1 MRVLIDGVF
10 FQLASSG
17 GIARV
22 WSSLLKEIVQ
32 DPALS
37 LFMLDRGGCPIIP
50 GVSLIAFPSY
60 TMSYT
65 AMDSLLI
72 QEFCDRYEID
82 VFASTYYTTA
92 VTSPQVQVVYDM
104 IPEAMG
110 FDLSARVWKEKQ
122 LALSYASYFACI
134 SSNTREDLC
143 KFSPSIG
150 HSRTAIT
157 YCGVDPEVLNS
168 SARQNVDALRS
179 KYGLKESWFLFV
191 GSRVQNKGYKNAR
204 LFFEAIRNEKTADFD
219 VVCVGGEP
227 TIEPEWLREAP
238 PQVRILRLDLPDE
251 ELSAAYAGA
260 IALVYPSLY
269 EGFGMPVVEA
279 MASGCP
285 VITTRYGSL
294 HEVTGDAALIISG
307 DDCRELLEA
316 MDCIRT
322 PAIRQPLI
330 EAGYAQA
337 AKFRWG
343 DAAEHLT
350 RLLRLADAERY
361 DEKAIAFHRHW
372 KKLRL
377 AQAEVD
383 VGID

>member
-1 MRVLIDGVF
+1 MRVLVDGVF

-17 GIARV
+17 IARV
-22 WSSLLKEIVQ
+22 WSSLLEEIVR

-37 LFMLDRGGCPIIP
+37 VFMLDRGGCPIIP

-60 TMSYT
+60 TMTYT
-65 AMDSLLI
+65 AADSLLI

-104 IPEAMG
+104 IPEVMG

-122 LALSYASYFACI
+122 LALSYASYFACV
-134 SSNTREDLC
+134 SRNTREDLC
-143 KFSPSIG
+143 KFYPSIER
-150 HSRTAIT
+150 SRTAVT
-157 YCGVDPEVLNS
+157 HWGVNTAIFNS
-168 SARQNVDALRS
+168 SAQQNVSALRN
-179 KYGLKESWFLFV
+179 KYGLEDSWFLFV
-191 GSRVQNKGYKNAR
+191 GSKVQHKGYNNAA
-204 LFFEAIRNEKTADFD
+204 LFFEALKNEKAADFD

-227 TIEPEWLREAP
+227 MIEPEWLREVP
-238 PQVRILRLDLPDE
+238 PQVRILPLDLPDD

-285 VITTRYGSL
+285 VITTHNGSL
-294 HEVTGDAALIISG
+294 HEVAGDAALIISG
-307 DDCRELLEA
+307 HDSRELLHA
-316 MDCIRT
+316 MDRIRT
-322 PAIRQPLI
+322 PPIRQSFI
-330 EAGYAQA
+330 KAGYARA
-337 AKFRWG
+337 AKFRWQ
-343 DAAEHLT
+343 DAAEGLK

-361 DEKAIAFHRHW
+361 DDEAIAFHKHW
-372 KKLRL
+372 KKLRV
-377 AQAEVD
+377 AQAQVD
-383 VGID
+383 VGTD

>member
-1 MRVLIDGVF
+1 MRILIDGVY
-10 FQLASSG
+10 FQLARG

-22 WSSLLKEIVQ
+22 WSSLLKEIVK

-37 LFMLDRGGCPIIP
+37 VFMLDRGGCPIIP
-50 GVSLIAFPSY
+50 GVNLIAFPSY

-65 AMDSLLI
+65 ATDSLLI
-72 QEFCDRYEID
+72 QEFCDRYEMD

-92 VTSPQVQVVYDM
+92 VRSPQVQFVYDM
-104 IPEAMG
+104 IPEVMG
-110 FDLSARVWKEKQ
+110 FNLSARGWKEKQ

-134 SSNTREDLC
+134 SSNTREDLW
-143 KFSPSIG
+143 KFYPGIE
-150 HSRTAIT
+150 HSRTAIAN
-157 YCGVDPEVLNS
+157 CGVDAEVFNS
-168 SARQNVDALRS
+168 SARQNVGALRS

-191 GSRVQNKGYKNAR
+191 GARVQHKGYKNAG
-204 LFFEAIRNEKTADFD
+204 LFFEAIKNEKTADFD

-227 TIEPEWLREAP
+227 MIEPEWLRKAP
-238 PQVRILRLDLPDE
+238 PHVRILRLDLPDD

-260 IALVYPSLY
+260 IALIYPSLY

-285 VITTRYGSL
+285 VISTRYGSL
-294 HEVTGDAALIISG
+294 HEVAGDAALLISG
-307 DDCRELLEA
+307 HDCRELLYA
-316 MDCIRT
+316 IDSIRS

-337 AKFRWG
+337 AKFRWE
-343 DAAEHLT
+343 DAAEQLK

-361 DEKAIAFHRHW
+361 DEKAITFHRHW
-372 KKLRL
+372 KKLRV